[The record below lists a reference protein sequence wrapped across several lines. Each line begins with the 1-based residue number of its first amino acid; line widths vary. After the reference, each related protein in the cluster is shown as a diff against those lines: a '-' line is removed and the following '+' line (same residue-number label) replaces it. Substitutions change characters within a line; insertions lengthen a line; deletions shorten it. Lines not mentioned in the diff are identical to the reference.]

1 MPSCWELVRLRVP
14 DRSDGAGAMH
24 HAKNRVLYQRNR
36 VLGSR
41 NGAVGRPLVISSFVL
56 FVSCNLRYPPYTV
69 RKATRYGVGRGGVIF
84 YMSATDQAP
93 GPRAFCDDT
102 LAL

>member
-1 MPSCWELVRLRVP
+1 MHTHTHTQCRFVWNAIWPARCLRVP

-41 NGAVGRPLVISSFVL
+41 DGAVGRALVIISRFV
-56 FVSCNLRYPPYTV
+56 FVCFLILARCNLRYL
-69 RKATRYGVGRGGVIF
+69 RKANAMGMVEF
-84 YMSATDQAP
+84 KD
-93 GPRAFCDDT
+93 
-102 LAL
+102 